1 MRPMLPFYDYS
12 RQKGLLG
19 HNNNNRNNII
29 IIIIIIITMMIIIIL
44 FQSCFVSA
52 C

>member
-1 MRPMLPFYDYS
+1 MRPVLPFYDYS

-19 HNNNNRNNII
+19 HNNNNGNNII
-29 IIIIIIITMMIIIIL
+29 IIIIIIMMIIII

-52 C
+52 F

>member
-1 MRPMLPFYDYS
+1 MRPVLPFYDYS

-19 HNNNNRNNII
+19 HNNNNGNNII
-29 IIIIIIITMMIIIIL
+29 IIVSMVLII

>member
-29 IIIIIIITMMIIIIL
+29 IIIIIMMIIIIL